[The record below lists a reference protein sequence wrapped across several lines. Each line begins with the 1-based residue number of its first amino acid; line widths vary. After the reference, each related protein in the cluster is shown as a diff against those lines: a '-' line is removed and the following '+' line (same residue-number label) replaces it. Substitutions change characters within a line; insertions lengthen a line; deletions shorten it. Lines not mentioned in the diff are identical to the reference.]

1 MSYEVT
7 VGSQEFNYTYNMGKF
22 FADFGVHPTADLE
35 GLSTGSA
42 MIAIT
47 AALYLLS
54 REDHEELR
62 NKYDAPNGWG
72 DVEGATRFLFNIY
85 LACLTAEY
93 GDTVEAT

>member
-1 MSYEVT
+1 MSYDVT
-7 VGSQEFNYTYNMGKF
+7 VGSQEFNYTYNMGPF
-22 FADFGVHPTADLE
+22 FLAYGVHPLADLS
-35 GLSTGSA
+35 GLSRESA
-42 MIAIT
+42 MIAISS
-47 AALYLLS
+47 ALYLLS

-85 LACLTAEY
+85 MACFTAEY